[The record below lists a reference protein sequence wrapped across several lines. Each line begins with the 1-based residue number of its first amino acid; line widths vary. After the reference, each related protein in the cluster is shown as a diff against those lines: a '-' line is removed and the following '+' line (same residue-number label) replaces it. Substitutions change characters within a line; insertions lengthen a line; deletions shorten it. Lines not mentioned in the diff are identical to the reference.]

1 MWLTTLSSG
10 YGENQSCRR
19 LIGRGRQVKDL
30 KTPWSRRVSQCKQ
43 QFGDRRNEDI
53 RKEMVEH
60 LVDGAVLEVGAGT
73 KELKKHLS
81 CDYVGLDF
89 TPEFDPDVLGN
100 AENLPFSD
108 DSFENVC
115 TKNCLQHVEGWK
127 RALNEIVRVASR
139 RIVLAERVHNAPT
152 KIILVNENDVIRRR
166 FNASDLIRPLRE
178 FGEVKFN
185 LSKADERVGVIR
197 ARSKEAD

>member
-1 MWLTTLSSG
+1 VKALTF
-10 YGENQSCRR
+10 
-19 LIGRGRQVKDL
+19 

-43 QFGDRRNEDI
+43 QFGDRRNEEI

-115 TKNCLQHVEGWK
+115 TKNCLQHVEDWK

-152 KIILVNENDVIRRR
+152 KIVLVNENDVIRRR
-166 FNASDLIRPLRE
+166 FNASDLICPLRE

-185 LSKADERVGVIR
+185 LSKADDRVGIVH
-197 ARSKEAD
+197 ARSKEDDRKKELG